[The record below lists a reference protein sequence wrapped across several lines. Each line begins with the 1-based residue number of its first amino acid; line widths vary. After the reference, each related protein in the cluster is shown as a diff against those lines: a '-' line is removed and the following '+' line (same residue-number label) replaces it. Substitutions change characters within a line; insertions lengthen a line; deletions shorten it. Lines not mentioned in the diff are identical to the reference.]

1 MTTYTAPIKDMMF
14 VMNEL
19 VDLSELN
26 QLPGIEELTPD
37 LLESILQAGG
47 RFAGE
52 VLAPINRSGDQE
64 GSVLI
69 DGGVKTPQGFKE
81 AYRLYREGDWQSL
94 PFDPEYGGQGLPI
107 LLATVLNEMCLSANL
122 AWSLCMMITEGAA
135 ILLKTHAT
143 ADLNNLYLPRIVPGE
158 WSVAMNLT
166 EPQAGTDLALLK
178 TRAVP
183 NGDHYLISGQKIFI
197 TYGDHDFTDNIIHL
211 VLARLPDAPR
221 GTKGIS
227 LFLVPKF
234 LVNPDGSIGKHNDV
248 NVVSLEHKLGI
259 HASPTCVMN
268 YGENGG
274 AVGYLVGEKHQGLA
288 CMFTLMNHAR
298 FGVGL
303 QGHSVGERAYQQ
315 SLNYA
320 RERIQGREGQEEHV
334 TIIKHPDVRRML
346 MIMKAGIEA
355 MRALCYVAVVSLDVT
370 QRSDNKEQLERHDR
384 RLGLLTPV
392 VKGWCTELSQELT
405 FYGIQIHG
413 GMGYIEETGVAQ
425 YYRDA
430 RISTIYEGTTGVQ
443 SLDLVR
449 RKIIRDGGKA
459 LSELMAEMEA
469 VNKALSAINDDGL
482 QVIAKRLRS
491 GMDAVMQG
499 ARLFLN
505 DPDENNGAHGALS
518 YNMLMLMGT
527 VCGGWQMARAALK
540 AHRKLESATNDRD
553 FYQSKIVTARF
564 YAEHLL
570 PRCSY
575 YLQVMESGSD
585 TVMALDEK
593 YF

>member
-26 QLPGIEELTPD
+26 QLPGIEEVTPD

-52 VLAPINRSGDQE
+52 VLAPINRSGDLE
-64 GSVLI
+64 GSVLT
-69 DGGVKTPQGFKE
+69 DGAVKTPQGFKE

-94 PFDPEYGGQGLPI
+94 PFDAEFGGQGLPI
-107 LLATVLNEMCLSANL
+107 LLATVLNEMCLSANM

-135 ILLKTHAT
+135 ILLDTHASE
-143 ADLNNLYLPRIVPGE
+143 AIKNLYLPRIVPGD

-166 EPQAGTDLALLK
+166 EAQAGTDLALLK
-178 TRAVP
+178 TKAVP
-183 NGDHYLISGQKIFI
+183 NEDHYLISGQKIFI
-197 TYGDHDFTDNIIHL
+197 TYGDHDFTDNVIHL

-227 LFLVPKF
+227 LFLVPKY
-234 LVNPDGSIGKHNDV
+234 LVNPDGTKGERNDV

-259 HASPTCVMN
+259 HGSPTCVMN

-274 AVGYLVGEKHQGLA
+274 AVGYLVGKEHNGLA

-303 QGHSVGERAYQQ
+303 QGHCISERAYQQ
-315 SLNYA
+315 SLSYA
-320 RERIQGREGQEEHV
+320 RERIQGREGKEEHV
-334 TIIKHPDVRRML
+334 PIIKHPDVRRML
-346 MIMKAGIEA
+346 MLMKSGIEA

-370 QRSDNKEQLERHDR
+370 QRSKNKEQLERHER

-413 GMGYIEETGVAQ
+413 GMGYVEETGVAQ

-449 RKIIRDGGKA
+449 RKILRDGGRA
-459 LSELMAEMEA
+459 LSELMEEMEA
-469 VNKALSAINDDGL
+469 AHEELAAVDDANL
-482 QVIAKRLRS
+482 KIIATRFRA
-491 GMDAVMQG
+491 GMDALTRG
-499 ARLFLN
+499 AQFFID
-505 DPDENNGAHGALS
+505 DPDEHKAAHGAISL
-518 YNMLMLMGT
+518 NMLMLMGT

-540 AHRKLESATNDRD
+540 AHRKLESGAEDRD
-553 FYQSKIVTARF
+553 FYETKIITARF
-564 YAEHLL
+564 YADHLL
-570 PRCSY
+570 PRTSL
-575 YLQVMESGSD
+575 YLQIMETGGEA
-585 TVMALDEK
+585 VMALDEK
-593 YF
+593 CF

>member
-1 MTTYTAPIKDMMF
+1 MTTYTAPVKDMLF

-19 VDLSELN
+19 VDLSEIN
-26 QLPGIEELTPD
+26 RLPGIEELTPD
-37 LLESILQAGG
+37 LLESILQASA

-52 VLAPINRSGDQE
+52 VLAPLNRSGDQE
-64 GSVLI
+64 GSILT
-69 DGGVKTPQGFKE
+69 DGGVKTPRGFKE
-81 AYRLYREGDWQSL
+81 AYHLYREGDWQSL

-135 ILLKTHAT
+135 ITIKAHAT
-143 ADLNNLYLPRIVPGE
+143 EDIKNLYLPRIVPGD

-178 TRAVP
+178 TKAVP

-211 VLARLPDAPR
+211 VLARLPDAPK
-221 GTKGIS
+221 GTRGIS

-234 LVNPDGSIGKHNDV
+234 LVNPDGSMGKRNDV

-274 AVGYLVGEKHQGLA
+274 AVGYLVGEEHKGLA

-303 QGHSVGERAYQQ
+303 QGHCVSERAYQQ

-320 RERIQGREGQEEHV
+320 RERVQGKEGKEEHV

-346 MIMKAGIEA
+346 MLMRAGIEA
-355 MRALCYVAVVSLDVT
+355 MRAMCYVAVVSLDVT
-370 QRSDNKEQLERHDR
+370 QRSENREQLERHER
-384 RLGLLTPV
+384 RLGLMTPV

-413 GMGYIEETGVAQ
+413 GMGYVEETGVAQ

-430 RISTIYEGTTGVQ
+430 RISTIYEGTTAIQ
-443 SLDLVR
+443 SLDLVQ
-449 RKIIRDGGKA
+449 RKILRDGGKA

-469 VNKALSAINDDGL
+469 VHEELQAMDDTNL
-482 QVIAKRLRS
+482 KVIAKRFRAA
-491 GMDAVMQG
+491 MDTVTKG
-499 ARLFLN
+499 AKLFLD
-505 DPDENNGAHGALS
+505 DPEENNAAHGAIS
-518 YNMLMLMGT
+518 YQMLMLMGT

-540 AHRKLESATNDRD
+540 AHRKLQSGTEDRD
-553 FYQSKIVTARF
+553 FYETKIITARF
-564 YAEHLL
+564 YADHLL
-570 PRCSY
+570 PRCSL

-585 TVMALDEK
+585 AVMALDEK
-593 YF
+593 LF